1 MLKVCVIK
9 VCTVIAVDSWPVWGV
24 MAGVMAFRMTGIAPA
39 AAMAAAMVS
48 WLALA
53 AYIAMLAKTSQPTSF
68 ITAALRTHGCGCYR
82 VRSLEK
88 LNVVNELW
96 SEKGQSVFKVWV

>member
-1 MLKVCVIK
+1 MNVANELWSNK

-39 AAMAAAMVS
+39 AAMAAATWVS

-68 ITAALRTHGCGCYR
+68 ITAALRTHGCGYR
-82 VRSLEK
+82 VRSLEI
-88 LNVVNELW
+88 LNVVN
-96 SEKGQSVFKVWV
+96 KV